1 MNIARIRLRKPR
13 RVLTFSSGEMVLH
26 RDDNVIVE
34 TEQGLEWG
42 SCVLPPEPCSPE
54 MERRINMR
62 VVRKATA
69 ADEDS
74 HRTIDQEEDH
84 AKELC
89 RKRIQKRGMQMHLV
103 DVQYTFDRH
112 KVTFYFTAENR
123 VDFRDLV
130 RDLARELH
138 SRIEL
143 RHIQVRDRSKL
154 IGGLGCCGRNL
165 CCTSWL
171 EGFVPISM
179 RMAKCQN
186 LSLNPNKISGQCG
199 RLLCCL
205 NYENEV
211 YERGDLKPAK
221 FIPMADDFVDERQLA
236 AITDDGGDAAPAK
249 SFVVQAPRGAPEG
262 PARGPGAP
270 QGDARYGADADR
282 KKKRNKK
289 RKKKPAKGPEPA

>member
-13 RVLTFSSGEMVLH
+13 RVYTFACGDMILQ
-26 RDDNVIVE
+26 RDDHVIVE

-42 SCVLPPEPCSPE
+42 WVVLPPEPCPPE
-54 MERRINMR
+54 QEKRVKMR
-62 VVRKATA
+62 VLRKATVT
-69 ADEDS
+69 DEDS
-74 HRTIDQEEDH
+74 FSHIDEEEEKARD
-84 AKELC
+84 LC
-89 RKRIQKRGMQMHLV
+89 HKRIEKRGLPMHLV

-112 KVTFYFTAENR
+112 KITFYFTADNR

-143 RHIQVRDRSKL
+143 RHIQVRDRAKL
-154 IGGLGCCGRNL
+154 IGGLGCCGLPL
-165 CCTSWL
+165 CCAGWL

-211 YERGDLKPAK
+211 YEKGDLRPAK
-221 FIPMADDFVDERQLA
+221 PLPAAEEAVNEEDLA
-236 AITDDGGDAAPAK
+236 AIADDAQDR
-249 SFVVQAPRGAPEG
+249 SFVVK
-262 PARGPGAP
+262 AP
-270 QGDARYGADADR
+270 QSDSVAGDQEDARKNRTTDR
-282 KKKRNKK
+282 KKKKSKK
-289 RKKKPAKGPEPA
+289 RKRKPGGGAKG